1 MPFDDLR
8 IQQEE
13 ESLPLIFWQELR
25 QRETMD
31 SVPYSPFNSPFPLI
45 KELFSPFLLGTC
57 MWLIMSCALYYVC
70 QHGWT
75 LPTR

>member
-13 ESLPLIFWQELR
+13 ESLPLIFWQELS

-31 SVPYSPFNSPFPLI
+31 SVLYGPFDLTFPLI

-57 MWLIMSCALYYVC
+57 MWLIMLCAL
-70 QHGWT
+70 
-75 LPTR
+75 